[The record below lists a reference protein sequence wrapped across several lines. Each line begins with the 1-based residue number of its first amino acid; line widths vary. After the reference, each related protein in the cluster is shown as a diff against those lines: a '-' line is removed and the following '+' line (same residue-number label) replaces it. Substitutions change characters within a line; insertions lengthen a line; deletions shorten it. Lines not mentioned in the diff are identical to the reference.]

1 MIRHR
6 IGAELARR
14 VAAEVPE
21 WAALV
26 QRAQAHYTRYGQ
38 ALDFRQAAFPGESE
52 VERKARLADARSCWK
67 PIRRILRDLQRH
79 KCAYC
84 EQTLPGGEPGLAH
97 FHVEHIR
104 PVRGAMRWKT
114 DAYTGEAIP
123 ARWQT
128 RRGRHYKQTPTPGD
142 GYPWLAF
149 DLTNLCAACSVCNV
163 ALKGSYYPIA
173 GEPGPRDTDPA
184 ALDAV
189 ERPLLLRPV
198 GDDGG
203 LSPEDCMTFDGL
215 TPRSWFDPQ
224 DPRSE
229 AVAVTVRLL
238 GLSPVATQAGAAGR
252 RELLVE
258 RCYALDAAWQ
268 RIQAREEAVGRGDEV
283 ARAAHDAELGRLR
296 GAAAMQTA
304 CVRGLVESFE
314 RDPAAT
320 AEVMRAV
327 QAVWDQLR
335 G

>member
-6 IGAELARR
+6 IGEELARR

-26 QRAQAHYTRYGQ
+26 QRAQAHYAQYGQ

-52 VERKARLADARSCWK
+52 VARKARLADARSCWK

-84 EQTLPGGEPGLAH
+84 EQTLPGDEPGLAH

-104 PVRGAMRWKT
+104 PVRGAVRWKT

-123 ARWQT
+123 AQWQA
-128 RRGRHYKQTPTPGD
+128 RRGRHYKKTPAPGD

-149 DLTNLCAACSVCNV
+149 DLANLCAACSVCNV

-173 GEPGPRDTDPA
+173 GEPGPRDARPA
-184 ALDAV
+184 ALDVV

-203 LSPEDCMTFDGL
+203 LSPEDCMTFEGL
-215 TPRSWFDPQ
+215 TPRSRLDPE
-224 DPRSE
+224 DPRAE

-238 GLSPVATQAGAAGR
+238 GLSPVATQAGAVGR

-268 RIQAREEAVGRGDEV
+268 RIQAREQAAGRGDAA
-283 ARAAHDAELGRLR
+283 ARDSHDAELYLLC
-296 GAAAMQTA
+296 GAAEKQAA

-327 QAVWDQLR
+327 TAVRNQLR